1 MISDELLSAFLSL
14 MPDAAVVVDAGGRI
28 VSLNPRAEELFGYPS
43 GALAGVLIE
52 TLVPERARHRHRQHR
67 AAFFASP
74 DVRPMG
80 ADLELSGRRRDGY
93 EFPVDISLAPITS
106 GGAELVVA
114 AVRDVTDKRA
124 AAAAQTELAT
134 IVRSSLDAIMSTTL
148 EGRITSWNPAAEALF
163 GYSREEILGTH
174 IATLVPPEGSVV
186 LEELLALATEGASRG
201 ARDTR
206 WRHRGGHDVDVAVS
220 VSPLR
225 DPGGALL
232 GFSSMARDIS
242 ERKRAEDE
250 LHRLLAEEERLEH
263 QHAATAEIRLALL
276 SDVPLSDS
284 LSLICQHAGELLGAP
299 VAVIS
304 IGEAGEQRVAATTE
318 AASELFGAVLPA
330 HASFA
335 QRVLATGQHI
345 LVTRRSAVSSVGVSP
360 AVPDGPTLGVPIVVG
375 GVASAALTVVRREGA
390 AEFST
395 GDLAV
400 AENLAAQAALALELE
415 RARQDREQMMLIGD
429 RERIARDLHDHVIQQ
444 LFATGMALQ
453 STLPLVERS
462 LVGDRLIDAIDSLDE
477 TIREIRNTIYNISRP
492 FDEMH
497 LRAQIVE
504 LVDAAE
510 EGLGFVPALRFE
522 GPVDAGVSAAA
533 VPHVFAVLREAL
545 SNVARHAAA
554 TAVSVQVSIADGKV
568 FVTVADNGVGVT
580 EQSRRSG
587 LANLEERARLLGGS
601 FAVTLPA
608 EGGTRLDWVVPLDG

>member
-1 MISDELLSAFLSL
+1 MSL
-14 MPDAAVVVDAGGRI
+14 MPDAAVVVDTSGRI
-28 VSLNPRAEELFGYPS
+28 VSVNPQAEQLFGYEP
-43 GALAGVLIE
+43 GTLGGVFVE

-67 AAFFASP
+67 AGFVASP

-80 ADLELSGRRRDGY
+80 ADLELAGRRRDGY

-106 GGAELVVA
+106 GGADLVVA
-114 AVRDVTDKRA
+114 AVRDVTEKRA
-124 AAAAQTELAT
+124 AVAAQTELAA

-163 GYSREEILGTH
+163 GYTREEMLGTH
-174 IATLVPPEGSVV
+174 IATLVPPAGSAVF
-186 LEELLALATEGASRG
+186 EELLALATEGASRG

-225 DPGGALL
+225 DQSGALL

-250 LHRLLAEEERLEH
+250 LRRLFAEEERLEH

-276 SDVPLSDS
+276 SDVPLGDS

-304 IGEAGEQRVAATTE
+304 LRDTGGLRVTAATA
-318 AASELFGAVLPA
+318 AASELVGVALPMQE
-330 HASFA
+330 SFA
-335 QRVLATGQHI
+335 ERGLASAQHL
-345 LVTRRSAVSSVGVSP
+345 LVTHRSAVSSVGVSP
-360 AVPDGPTLGVPIVVG
+360 AIPDGPTLGVPVVVG
-375 GVASAALTVVRREGA
+375 GVASAALTVVRPDGA

-395 GDLAV
+395 ADLAV

-462 LVGDRLIDAIDSLDE
+462 LVGDRLTDAIDSLDE

-492 FDEMH
+492 FDEMQ

-504 LVDAAE
+504 LVEAAE
-510 EGLGFVPALRFE
+510 ESLGFVPSLRFE

-545 SNVARHAAA
+545 SNVARHAQA
-554 TAVSVQVSIADGKV
+554 TAVSVQVSISAGKV
-568 FVTVADNGVGVT
+568 LVTVADNGVGAT
-580 EQSRRSG
+580 DESRRSG
-587 LANLEERARLLGGS
+587 LSNLEERARLLGGR